1 MKRKNLILY
10 TLLVF
15 VTSFLGTSLLVQRTM
30 AQTQATG
37 GTTTWPLFQ
46 GIIQH
51 SGFNGYETILNTASA
66 PQLRLLWSRH
76 VGGAIASQVTSA
88 NGLIYWG
95 SWDGYEHASNPS
107 TGADVW
113 ATNVGT
119 TAAPGCIPTSGGPSG
134 AAAVTSVPINGVSTP
149 VAFVSG
155 GNATFYALNAN
166 TGAVLW
172 SRRLGTSPSH
182 MMWAGPIIYRGSV
195 YVGVSSYGDC
205 PLVQG
210 QLVQLQAASGLIQHL
225 FNTVPTGCVGAGIWD
240 TPTIDPTTNT
250 LYVST
255 GTNANCSHA
264 GNNLAMGLLSLRATD
279 LSLLGSWLVP
289 RAQAPGD
296 SDFGSTP
303 TLFTATIGGVVH
315 QMVGLMNKNG
325 VYYAFDRGHINL
337 GPLWQ
342 FQVSVGVASWG
353 GNNFSSSGW
362 DGSRLYVAGG
372 GSVIN
377 GTRCLGSL
385 RALNLAT
392 GQPIWQVCL
401 GTDVWGSIMVVHGVV
416 VVGAGTQM
424 VAMDS
429 ATGKLLFTFQDN
441 SAGSQFVASATIING
456 MLYLG
461 NEDGKLY
468 AFGL

>member
-1 MKRKNLILY
+1 MA
-10 TLLVF
+10 
-15 VTSFLGTSLLVQRTM
+15 TSTPPIRELGPMLGHQRWHDSGARM
-30 AQTQATG
+30 HPHQRWPVRG
-37 GTTTWPLFQ
+37 GSRDIGADQRGLDP
-46 GIIQH
+46 
-51 SGFNGYETILNTASA
+51 SGFCERGQRDILRAQRQHGRRPVEQAVGYL
-66 PQLRLLWSRH
+66 PKPHDVGWPHHLPGQRVCGRLVLWRLPA
-76 VGGAIASQVTSA
+76 GA
-88 NGLIYWG
+88 
-95 SWDGYEHASNPS
+95 
-107 TGADVW
+107 GA
-113 ATNVGT
+113 T
-119 TAAPGCIPTSGGPSG
+119 G
-134 AAAVTSVPINGVSTP
+134 AAA
-149 VAFVSG
+149 
-155 GNATFYALNAN
+155 
-166 TGAVLW
+166 
-172 SRRLGTSPSH
+172 SREWADPASLQHRPHRLCWG
-182 MMWAGPIIYRGSV
+182 
-195 YVGVSSYGDC
+195 
-205 PLVQG
+205 
-210 QLVQLQAASGLIQHL
+210 
-225 FNTVPTGCVGAGIWD
+225 GIWD

-255 GTNANCSHA
+255 GTDANCSHA

-315 QMVGLMNKNG
+315 QMVGLINKNG

-392 GQPIWQVCL
+392 GQPIWQDCL